1 MTLFNYRDFG
11 LKKNNL
17 YEILAVTFSK
27 SGEKEKISPNTSC
40 MGIKVIEDNIIKI
53 GPYPNTTT
61 YKNLK
66 ASGFITI
73 NFVEN
78 VYLYALAALKEDNSP
93 LGLTKFPSE
102 YYNYYEGFNG
112 KYNVDIRK
120 KNSNMVLIPYINKA
134 WLILMG
140 KVIEKNQITKKDGL
154 GKIKI
159 SEFKIRI
166 TSFKKFRDSFNF
178 FNRAENLALETIIL
192 ATRLKVAKVTNNRVL
207 FNQLYEK
214 IIYFIENIERFS
226 KNEKALKTID
236 LVNRYVKIL
245 MD

>member
-1 MTLFNYRDFG
+1 MLFKYQDFG

-66 ASGFITI
+66 DTGFITI
-73 NFVEN
+73 NFVDN
-78 VYLYALAALKEDNSP
+78 IYLYALAALKEDNSP

-102 YYNYYEGFNG
+102 YYNYYEDCD
-112 KYNVDIRK
+112 V
-120 KNSNMVLIPYINKA
+120 KNYVGISKQNANKVLIPYINKA

-140 KVIEKNQITKKDGL
+140 KVIEENQISKKNGL
-154 GKIKI
+154 GEIKI

-207 FNQLYEK
+207 FNQFYEK
-214 IIYFIENIERFS
+214 MNYIIENIERFS

-236 LVNRYVKIL
+236 LVNRYSKIL